1 MNRSRAYRRFQR
13 NRAIHHKSMILR
25 DYWKLNDAD
34 YWTPERYGVLAK
46 GKVHCS
52 CWMCR
57 RKSYDDPRIMDKRNT
72 ISQNQSQMAYETDP
86 EEVIGREPLCSPE
99 QTDEET
105 AEGSPRC
112 AAEHMGRGS
121 PRDQDRG
128 EAESV

>member
-13 NRAIHHKSMILR
+13 NRTIHHKSMILR

-34 YWTPERYGVLAK
+34 YWTPERYGVLSK

-57 RKSYDDPRIMDKRNT
+57 RKSYDDPRIMDKRNI

-86 EEVIGREPLCSPE
+86 EEVSGYEPLCSPE
-99 QTDEET
+99 QADQET
-105 AEGSPRC
+105 AEGIPRRP
-112 AAEHMGRGS
+112 AEYLGRGS
-121 PRDQDRG
+121 SCDPDRG
-128 EAESV
+128 EPESV